1 MPRAAEDGATSA
13 QRRLLLVVD
22 DDVELLTALRLA
34 LEPKGFDVLAASNP
48 FAAVR
53 LAATREPAVI
63 VMDLD
68 MPGMD
73 GMEAAHHL
81 KRIKQTEGIPV
92 IAFTGRAPESID
104 HLERYGFER
113 VIEKAGG
120 FEPLEAH
127 IEQLLSSVTAHLR
140 E

>member
-1 MPRAAEDGATSA
+1 MPRGARDGSASA
-13 QRRLLLVVD
+13 QRWLVLVVD
-22 DDVELLTALRLA
+22 DEEELLTALRLA
-34 LEPKGFDVLAASNP
+34 LEPKGFDVIAESNP

-53 LAATREPAVI
+53 LAAIREPDVV

-73 GMEAAHHL
+73 GLEAARHL
-81 KRIKQTEGIPV
+81 KRIEQTGGIPV
-92 IAFTGRAPESID
+92 IAFTGRALGSID
-104 HLERYGFER
+104 HLERYEFER

-127 IEQLLSSVTAHLR
+127 IEQLLSSAKAHR
-140 E
+140 VE